1 MFFKFFFVDSEEQQH
16 CVANAFNI
24 LTNEGFLR
32 DQQGVQTLEVV
43 QKFYEITGQ
52 KLERAT
58 LKISN
63 LLDFCNRIGD
73 DVEVQ
78 PKPVLTLKKTTE
90 NGETCFHAVVLKSYF
105 RSEEYLDLVTID
117 SSDLQSEAGETEV
130 ECSILDDGDKPF
142 LAIGEF
148 PYDLGLSSEKCYCL
162 HFN

>member
-1 MFFKFFFVDSEEQQH
+1 M
-16 CVANAFNI
+16 
-24 LTNEGFLR
+24 TNEGFLR

-43 QKFYEITGQ
+43 QKFYEIIGQ

-63 LLDFCNRIGD
+63 LLDFCNQIGD
-73 DVEVQ
+73 VVKVQ
-78 PKPVLTLKKTTE
+78 PKPVLTLKKTT
-90 NGETCFHAVVLKSYF
+90 ETCFHAVVLKSYF

-117 SSDLQSEAGETEV
+117 SSDLQSETGETKV